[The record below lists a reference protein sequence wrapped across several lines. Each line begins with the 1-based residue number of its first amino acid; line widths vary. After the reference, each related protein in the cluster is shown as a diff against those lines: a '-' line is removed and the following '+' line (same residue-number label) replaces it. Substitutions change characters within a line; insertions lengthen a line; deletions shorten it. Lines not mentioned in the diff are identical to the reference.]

1 MKNILIIEDDPGIAE
16 LERDYLEASDFHVDI
31 EADGTTGLKRAL
43 ADDFDL
49 LILDVMLPGMDGFQI
64 CRELRK
70 EKELPILM
78 VSARQED
85 IDKIRALGLG
95 ADDYIIKPFSPS
107 ELVARVKAHLTRYE
121 RLTGIMPSA
130 NKPKAIHIGALE
142 IQPET
147 RRVFRDDTE
156 ITLTNKE
163 FELLLFLA
171 ENPGIFFSKD
181 KLFDQIW
188 GFDAIGDT
196 ATVMVHINRLR
207 EKIEPTPSSPI
218 YIETVWGAGYR
229 FCSNK
234 IDQHQ

>member
-1 MKNILIIEDDPGIAE
+1 
-16 LERDYLEASDFHVDI
+16 
-31 EADGTTGLKRAL
+31 
-43 ADDFDL
+43 
-49 LILDVMLPGMDGFQI
+49 
-64 CRELRK
+64 
-70 EKELPILM
+70 M

-107 ELVARVKAHLTRYE
+107 ELVARVKAHLARYD
-121 RLTGIMPSA
+121 RLTGTTNTTKVKSIQ
-130 NKPKAIHIGALE
+130 IGELE

-147 RRVFRDDTE
+147 HRVFQKGQE

-163 FELLLFLA
+163 FELLLYLA
-171 ENPGIFFSKD
+171 QNPGIVFSKD

-188 GFDAIGDT
+188 GLDAMGDT

-207 EKIEPTPSSPI
+207 EKIEPDPSSPV

-229 FCSNK
+229 FSNK
-234 IDQHQ
+234 

>member
-1 MKNILIIEDDPGIAE
+1 MKRILIIEDDASIAE
-16 LERDYLEASDFHVDI
+16 LERDYLEASDFQVDI
-31 EADGTTGLKRAL
+31 EADGTAGLKRAL
-43 ADDFDL
+43 AEDFDL
-49 LILDVMLPGMDGFQI
+49 LILDVMLPGQDGFQI

-78 VSARQED
+78 VSARHED

-95 ADDYIIKPFSPS
+95 ADDYVIKPFSPS
-107 ELVARVKAHLTRYE
+107 ELVARVKAHLARYE
-121 RLTGIMPSA
+121 RLTGSVTA
-130 NKPKAIHIGALE
+130 NKVKSIQHGELE

-147 RRVFRDDTE
+147 HRVFRSGQE
-156 ITLTNKE
+156 INLTNKE

-171 ENPGIFFSKD
+171 ENPGIVFNKD

-188 GFDAIGDT
+188 GLDAMGDT

-207 EKIEPTPSSPI
+207 EKIEPDPSEPI

-229 FCSNK
+229 FCN
-234 IDQHQ
+234 

>member
-1 MKNILIIEDDPGIAE
+1 MKRILIIEDDPGIAE
-16 LERDYLEASDFHVDI
+16 LERDYLEASEFQVDI
-31 EADGTTGLKRAL
+31 ESDGTAGLQQAL
-43 ADDFDL
+43 KGEYDL
-49 LILDVMLPGMDGFQI
+49 FILDVMLPGQDGFQI

-70 EKELPILM
+70 ESEIPILM

-107 ELVARVKAHLTRYE
+107 ELVARVKAHLARYD
-121 RLTGIMPSA
+121 RLTGTTNTTKVKSIQV
-130 NKPKAIHIGALE
+130 GELE

-147 RRVFRDDTE
+147 HRVFQKGQE

-163 FELLLFLA
+163 FELLLYLA
-171 ENPGIFFSKD
+171 QNPGIVFSKD

-188 GFDAIGDT
+188 GLDAMGDT

-207 EKIEPTPSSPI
+207 EKIEPDPSSPV

-229 FCSNK
+229 FSNK
-234 IDQHQ
+234 

>member
-1 MKNILIIEDDPGIAE
+1 MKKILIIEDDRGIAE
-16 LERDYLEASDFHVDI
+16 LERDYLEASDFQVAI
-31 EADGTTGLKRAL
+31 EADGTTGLQRAL
-43 ADDFDL
+43 KDDFDL
-49 LILDVMLPGMDGFQI
+49 LILDVMLPGHDGFQI

-70 EKELPILM
+70 VKELPILM

-85 IDKIRALGLG
+85 IDKIRGLGLG

-107 ELVARVKAHLTRYE
+107 ELVARVKAHLARYE
-121 RLTGIMPSA
+121 RLTATTVP
-130 NKPKAIHIGALE
+130 NKIKSIHIGDLE

-147 RRVFRDDTE
+147 HRIFREGTE

-171 ENPGIFFSKD
+171 ENPGIVFSKD

-207 EKIEPTPSSPI
+207 EKIEPEPSKPI

-229 FCSNK
+229 FCNK
-234 IDQHQ
+234 